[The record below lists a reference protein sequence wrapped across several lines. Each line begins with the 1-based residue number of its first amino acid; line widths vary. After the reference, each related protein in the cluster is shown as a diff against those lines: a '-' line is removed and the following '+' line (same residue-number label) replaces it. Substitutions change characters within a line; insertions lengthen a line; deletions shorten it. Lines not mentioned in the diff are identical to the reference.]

1 MRANFQIIFF
11 PISVGQEPSVKERD
25 PERNGNPYS
34 SVVITESWLLFSR
47 TVYQLLYKITQDT
60 CFLNT
65 RVISGVLQLQ
75 KRRR

>member
-47 TVYQLLYKITQDT
+47 TVYPFAIQS
-60 CFLNT
+60 NT
-65 RVISGVLQLQ
+65 RHLLPEYKSYFWCFATAE
-75 KRRR
+75 KA